1 MRSTL
6 LSSVSHDL
14 RTPLAAITGAAT
26 ALRDDGALSEET
38 KVELLDS
45 VYEEAERL
53 ERLVANLLDMTRLDS
68 GAVVLKREWVPLDEV
83 ISSALARVDARLGDR
98 PVRVDLAEDLPLVAV
113 DPVLF
118 GQLFVNLFEN
128 AAKYTPAGS
137 PLDIEAR
144 VESSSL
150 VVEVGDRGPGF
161 PPGAEVRIFERFHR
175 GTHTGIG
182 GVGLGLPICRGIA
195 EAHGGTILAENR
207 PEGGALFRV
216 TIPLMGDAPNVPAEG
231 TVELEGAPLA
241 PSPTPREVP

>member
-1 MRSTL
+1 
-6 LSSVSHDL
+6 
-14 RTPLAAITGAAT
+14 
-26 ALRDDGALSEET
+26 
-38 KVELLDS
+38 

-98 PVRVDLAEDLPLVAV
+98 PVTVDLPEALPLVAV

-137 PLDIEAR
+137 PLEVKAR
-144 VESSSL
+144 IDRSSL
-150 VVEVGDRGPGF
+150 VVEVLDRGPGF
-161 PPGAEVRIFERFHR
+161 PEGAEARIFEKFHR
-175 GTHTGIG
+175 GAHTGIG

-195 EAHGGTILAENR
+195 EAHGGTIVAENR
-207 PEGGALFRV
+207 PEGGAVFRV
-216 TIPLMGDAPNVPAEG
+216 TVPLIGDAPNVP
-231 TVELEGAPLA
+231 TEGAAGTENA
-241 PSPTPREVP
+241 PTEPRPAPREAS